1 MRLEEAGIDRNKKI
15 SSLMS
20 KDLTLAKKNESIKD
34 VFKKIL
40 ETGHRRIPVVGR
52 KKELVGIVTITDLL
66 DAFLRKENLDEEIA
80 TVMVRDVVF
89 CYESD
94 SIGFVLTKLKFSR
107 RGGFPVV
114 DSKKKVVGLVSE
126 RDFVWP
132 FDKVR
137 FGIKVE
143 NVMTKK
149 PFFIQNTISIY
160 DCLRIMVN
168 TRYRRLPVVCNGE
181 LVGIVTSV
189 DLLRYVAENNF
200 SFEALDEDLAFVY
213 KTDVYTI
220 NKEADLSEAIK
231 LMKKKDIGGI
241 IVVEDKKLEGI
252 ITERDILGE
261 IE

>member
-1 MRLEEAGIDRNKKI
+1 MRLEEVGIDRNKKI
-15 SSLMS
+15 SFLMS
-20 KDLTLAKKNESIKD
+20 KDLTFAKESDRIVS

-40 ETGHRRIPVVGR
+40 ETGHRRIPIVSK

-66 DAFLRKENLDEEIA
+66 DAFLRKENLDEKIS

-114 DSKKKVVGLVSE
+114 DSKKKVVGLISE
-126 RDFVWP
+126 RDFVWL

-137 FGIKVE
+137 FDVKVE
-143 NVMTKK
+143 DVMTRK

-168 TRYRRLPVVCNGE
+168 TRYRRLPVVSNNE

-189 DLLRYVAENNF
+189 DLLKYIAENNF

-220 NKEADLSEAIK
+220 SKEADLSEAIK
-231 LMKKKDIGGI
+231 LMKEKDVGGL

-252 ITERDILGE
+252 ITERDILEE